1 MTSDAGE
8 ETNTKWHIASLLAWK
23 HGITVVGSGLC
34 KCTPLT
40 TLNTDFRTVCTNT
53 ELLNKE
59 NSYICNEGT
68 LQVNYLLGLT
78 VFLIRPCFIRAQQM

>member
-40 TLNTDFRTVCTNT
+40 TLNTDFRIV
-53 ELLNKE
+53 
-59 NSYICNEGT
+59 
-68 LQVNYLLGLT
+68 
-78 VFLIRPCFIRAQQM
+78 